1 MIQRPLLATISSGNG
16 AITYTR
22 FCSANKETSQE
33 PESLFRQS
41 SASTAEKS
49 ITKTSIES
57 LRKNSEDFLN
67 RVRAVK
73 KFAEMTRA
81 QPFG

>member
-1 MIQRPLLATISSGNG
+1 MAIISSVDG

-22 FCSANKETSQE
+22 FCSANKEIPQE
-33 PESLFRQS
+33 PERLFRQS
-41 SASTAEKS
+41 PASTGEKS

-57 LRKNSEDFLN
+57 LRKNSDDFLN